1 MPQIAFLRGLLL
13 WVQVPLV
20 LVLPLSPETR
30 PAVPEAEGAGVRKDQ
45 GGQGVAARE
54 ACCESPSSAVRLP
67 DLLRRLSSSSGTRLQ
82 PHGSCT
88 GSSSF
93 GSRDLF
99 PVCPPWLRRLF
110 CVAQGLFLGCPVPRT
125 SLPSAHATP
134 AGPCRK
140 SRSVCRPPGRMGT
153 PGSRPHRTSALAV
166 RCGISL
172 RLPCSVIA
180 SEVLVSGLPA
190 IHPVFL
196 TGGREETGSC
206 SRTRSVRAPQS
217 HRLRDPHHQLWR
229 HPR

>member
-1 MPQIAFLRGLLL
+1 MSQVEFLRGLLL

-20 LVLPLSPETR
+20 LVLPPETR

-67 DLLRRLSSSSGTRLQ
+67 DLLRRLSSSSRMRSR
-82 PHGSCT
+82 PRGSCT
-88 GSSSF
+88 GPSSF
-93 GSRDLF
+93 GSRGLS
-99 PVCPPWLRRLF
+99 PVRPPWLRRLL

-134 AGPCRK
+134 AEPCRK

-153 PGSRPHRTSALAV
+153 PGSQPHRTSALAV

-172 RLPCSVIA
+172 RLPCSAIA
-180 SEVLVSGLPA
+180 SRVLVSVLPA

-196 TGGREETGSC
+196 TGGHEETGSC

>member
-1 MPQIAFLRGLLL
+1 MSQVEFLRGLLL
-13 WVQVPLV
+13 WVQVSLV
-20 LVLPLSPETR
+20 LVLPPETR

-67 DLLRRLSSSSGTRLQ
+67 DLLRRLSSSSRMRSR

-88 GSSSF
+88 GPSSF
-93 GSRDLF
+93 GSRGLS
-99 PVCPPWLRRLF
+99 PVCPPWLRRLL
-110 CVAQGLFLGCPVPRT
+110 CVVPGLFLGCPVPRT

-140 SRSVCRPPGRMGT
+140 SHSACRPPGRMGT
-153 PGSRPHRTSALAV
+153 PVSRPHRTSALAV

-180 SEVLVSGLPA
+180 SRVLVSGS
-190 IHPVFL
+190 
-196 TGGREETGSC
+196 TGYTPSFSNRWTRRDRKLFTNSISEGS
-206 SRTRSVRAPQS
+206 SIS
-217 HRLRDPHHQLWR
+217 
-229 HPR
+229 